1 MGGTMFA
8 KISHAYD
15 LLKEDESRHSYDLSQ
30 KHNQK
35 GYDPNGPTYSS
46 SSRAT
51 PTTNTPSTT
60 TRRTT
65 TTHHRTPMTTT
76 TYRTSTI
83 PTTKTYH
90 NNKSYNSN
98 TDAYNGGKIDDTI

>member
-51 PTTNTPSTT
+51 PTTTPSTT
-60 TRRTT
+60 TRTT

-76 TYRTSTI
+76 TTHRSTI

-90 NNKSYNSN
+90 NNKSYNIN
-98 TDAYNGGKIDDTI
+98 TDAYNGGKID